1 MSTLVQGARRLVS
14 GRGDTSLAERV
25 DALQTAAGLARG
37 RLEDPLVDRAEE
49 VVRRA
54 AGRLALTGDHTVVAL
69 AGATGSGKSSTFN
82 ALSGSRLAQ
91 VGVRRP
97 TTSATSAVVFGDEA
111 PALLEWLE
119 VPRRDRV
126 EVPPP
131 GLEGLVLL
139 DLPDHDSTQ
148 VAHHL
153 EVDRL
158 VRLVDMLV
166 WVLDPQKYA
175 DAAVHERYLR
185 PLATHREVMIVT
197 LNHIDEVPHGE
208 RPALLADLRRLLE
221 AGGLSGVPVLGT
233 SAREG
238 DGIAELR
245 SLVTERVRA
254 KKAVAARLTADVVS
268 VADALAAASA
278 SSEPPSVERGQR
290 DQLVDALADAAAVPT
305 VVRAV
310 ERSVAHR
317 GTRHTGWLPVAW
329 LSRLKPD
336 PLKRLHLDLGSS
348 RGELVSAARAS
359 VPEPTRVQRA
369 RVDTA
374 VRAVADQV
382 GASLAPPWAAAVRR
396 ASTSRLEDLGDALD
410 RAVVTTD
417 LGVDRT
423 PLWWRASRVLQ
434 VLLAVA
440 LVAGLVWL
448 GVLAVLGYLQ
458 LPLPELAA
466 PREYGVPVPTWLV
479 VVGALGG
486 FLLAVVARV
495 VNRLVARSRG
505 RAADKRLRQ
514 SIGTVADHLVV
525 EPVTAE
531 LQDYR
536 ELRRALEV
544 ARR

>member
-1 MSTLVQGARRLVS
+1 VSTLVEGARRLVT
-14 GRGDTSLAERV
+14 GRGDPSLADRV
-25 DALQTAAGLARG
+25 TALQTAAAVARG
-37 RLEDPLVDRAEE
+37 RLDDVLVDRAED

-54 AGRLALTGDHTVVAL
+54 SGRLALTGDHTVVAL

-82 ALSGSRLAQ
+82 ALAGSQLAQ
-91 VGVRRP
+91 AGVRRP
-97 TTSATSAVVFGDEA
+97 TTSSTSAVVFGDDA
-111 PALLEWLE
+111 PDLLEWLE
-119 VPRRDRV
+119 VPRRHRV
-126 EVPPP
+126 QAPQP

-158 VRLVDMLV
+158 VQLVDMLV

-175 DAAVHERYLR
+175 DAALHERYLR
-185 PLATHREVMIVT
+185 PLATHREVMIVA

-208 RPALLADLRRLLE
+208 RAALLADLRRLLE
-221 AGGLSGVPVLGT
+221 GEGLSGVPVLGT
-233 SAREG
+233 SARDG
-238 DGIAELR
+238 DGIPELR
-245 SLVTERVRA
+245 SLVAEKVRA
-254 KKAVAARLTADVVS
+254 KKAVAARLTADV
-268 VADALAAASA
+268 AAAAGALATASGSA
-278 SSEPPSVERGQR
+278 EPPSVERGQR
-290 DQLVDALADAAAVPT
+290 DLLVGALAEAAAVPT

-310 ERSVAHR
+310 ERSVAQR
-317 GTRHTGWLPVAW
+317 GSRHTGWLPVAW

-348 RGELVSAARAS
+348 GGELTSASRAS

-382 GASLAPPWAAAVRR
+382 GSSLAPPWVAAVRR

-417 LGVDRT
+417 LGADRT
-423 PLWWRASRVLQ
+423 PLWWRVSRFLQ
-434 VLLAVA
+434 VLFAVA
-440 LVAGLVWL
+440 LVGGLLWL
-448 GVLAVLGYLQ
+448 GALAVLGYLQ
-458 LPLPELAA
+458 LPELAT
-466 PREYGVPVPTWLV
+466 PRQYGVPTPTWLV
-479 VVGALGG
+479 VGGAVGGLVLAL
-486 FLLAVVARV
+486 VARV
-495 VNRLVARSRG
+495 VNRVVARRRS
-505 RAADKRLRQ
+505 RAADRRLRQ
-514 SIGTVADHLVV
+514 SIGSVADHLVIG
-525 EPVTAE
+525 PVTAE

>member
-1 MSTLVQGARRLVS
+1 MSVLVEGARRLVT
-14 GRGDTSLAERV
+14 GRGDPSLVERV
-25 DALQTAAGLARG
+25 RALETAAGLARG
-37 RLEDPLVDRAEE
+37 RLDDPLVDRAEE

-54 AGRLALTGDHTVVAL
+54 AGRLAITGGHTVVAL

-82 ALSGSRLAQ
+82 ALSATRLAQ
-91 VGVRRP
+91 TGVRRP
-97 TTSATSAVVFGDEA
+97 TTSATSAVVFGEEA
-111 PALLEWLE
+111 PELLEWLE
-119 VPRRDRV
+119 VPRRHRV
-126 EVPPP
+126 ETPQP

-208 RPALLADLRRLLE
+208 RAALLADLRRLLE
-221 AGGLSGVPVLGT
+221 AGGLTGVPVLGT
-233 SAREG
+233 SARDG

-245 SLVTERVRA
+245 SLVAEKVRT
-254 KKAVAARLTADVVS
+254 KKAAAARLSADVV
-268 VADALAAASA
+268 ATAGALAGASGAA
-278 SSEPPSVERGQR
+278 EPPSVERGQR
-290 DQLVDALADAAAVPT
+290 DHLVGALAEAAAVPT

-310 ERSVAHR
+310 ERAVAQR

-336 PLKRLHLDLGSS
+336 PLRRLHLDLGSS
-348 RGELVSAARAS
+348 GTELTSAARAS

-382 GASLAPPWAAAVRR
+382 GTTLAPPWAAAVRR

-417 LGVDRT
+417 LGVERT
-423 PLWWRASRVLQ
+423 PLWWRVSRVLQ
-434 VLLAVA
+434 VLFAVA
-440 LVAGLVWL
+440 LLVGLVWL
-448 GVLAVLGYLQ
+448 GALVVMGYLQ
-458 LPLPELAA
+458 LPEFAT
-466 PREYGVPVPTWLV
+466 PRQYGVPTPTWLV
-479 VVGALGG
+479 IGGATGG
-486 FLLAVVARV
+486 FLLAVVARI

-505 RAADKRLRQ
+505 RTADRRLRQ
-514 SIGTVADHLVV
+514 SIASVAEHLVI

>member
-1 MSTLVQGARRLVS
+1 MSTLVDSARRLVA
-14 GRGDTSLAERV
+14 GRGDPSLAERV
-25 DALQTAAGLARG
+25 AALESAAALARG
-37 RLEDPLVDRAEE
+37 RLEHPLVDRAEA
-49 VVRRA
+49 VVSRA

-82 ALSGSRLAQ
+82 AVSGTQLAPA
-91 VGVRRP
+91 GVRRP
-97 TTSATSAVVFGDEA
+97 TTSATSAVVFGEEA
-111 PALLEWLE
+111 PELLAWLE
-119 VPRRDRV
+119 VPRRHRV
-126 EVPPP
+126 EAPPP

-139 DLPDHDSTQ
+139 DLPDHDSTA

-158 VRLVDMLV
+158 VALVDMLV

-197 LNHIDEVPHGE
+197 LNHLDEVPHGE
-208 RPALLADLRRLLE
+208 RAALLADLRRLLE
-221 AGGLSGVPVLGT
+221 SEGLSGVPVLGT
-233 SAREG
+233 SARDG
-238 DGIAELR
+238 DGIPELR
-245 SLVTERVRA
+245 SLVAEKVRA
-254 KKAVAARLTADVVS
+254 KKAVAARLTADVVNA
-268 VADALAAASA
+268 ADALAAASGGT
-278 SSEPPSVERGQR
+278 EPPSVERAQR
-290 DQLVDALADAAAVPT
+290 DQLVGALAEAAAVPT

-310 ERSVAHR
+310 ERSVAQR
-317 GTRHTGWLPVAW
+317 GNRHTGWLPVAW

-348 RGELVSAARAS
+348 GSELTSASRAS

-382 GASLAPPWAAAVRR
+382 GAPLAPPWAAAVRR

-417 LGVDRT
+417 LGADRT
-423 PLWWRASRVLQ
+423 PVWWRVTRFLQ
-434 VLLAVA
+434 VLFAVA
-440 LVAGLVWL
+440 LVVGLVWL
-448 GVLAVLGYLQ
+448 GALAVLGYLQ
-458 LPLPELAA
+458 LPELAT
-466 PREYGVPVPTWLV
+466 PRQYGVPTPTWLV
-479 VVGALGG
+479 LGG
-486 FLLAVVARV
+486 AVGGLVLAVLARI

-505 RAADKRLRQ
+505 RTADRRLRQ
-514 SIGTVADHLVV
+514 SIGSVADHLVV

-536 ELRRALEV
+536 ELRRALDV

>member
-14 GRGDTSLAERV
+14 GRDVSLAERV
-25 DALQTAAGLARG
+25 DALQTAAELARG

-82 ALSGSRLAQ
+82 ALSGTQLAQ
-91 VGVRRP
+91 AGVRRP
-97 TTSATSAVVFGDEA
+97 TTSSTSAVVFGDEA
-111 PALLEWLE
+111 PELMEWLE
-119 VPRRDRV
+119 VPRRHRV
-126 EVPPP
+126 EAPPP

-221 AGGLSGVPVLGT
+221 AEGLSGVPVLGT
-233 SAREG
+233 SARDG

-245 SLVTERVRA
+245 SLVTEKVRA
-254 KKAVAARLTADVVS
+254 KKVVAARLTADVVS
-268 VADALAAASA
+268 VGDALAAASGTG
-278 SSEPPSVERGQR
+278 EPPSVERGQR
-290 DQLVDALADAAAVPT
+290 EQLVDALADAAAVPT

-310 ERSVAHR
+310 ERSVARR

-329 LSRLKPD
+329 LARLKPD
-336 PLKRLHLDLGSS
+336 PLKRLHLDVGSS

-382 GASLAPPWAAAVRR
+382 GGPLAPPWAAAVRR

-417 LGVDRT
+417 LGVEKT

-434 VLLAVA
+434 VLFAVA
-440 LVAGLVWL
+440 LVVGLVWL

-458 LPLPELAA
+458 LPELAT
-466 PREYGVPVPTWLV
+466 PRQYGVPTPTWLV
-479 VVGALGG
+479 VGGALGG
-486 FLLAVVARV
+486 FLLAAVARV
-495 VNRLVARSRG
+495 VNRLVARSRA

-514 SIGTVADHLVV
+514 SIGAVADHLVV

>member
-1 MSTLVQGARRLVS
+1 MEGARRLVA
-14 GRGDTSLAERV
+14 GRGDPSLAERV
-25 DALQTAAGLARG
+25 AALQTAAELARG
-37 RLEDPLVDRAEE
+37 RLDDRLVDRAEE
-49 VVRRA
+49 VVHRA
-54 AGRLALTGDHTVVAL
+54 SGRLALTGDHTVVAL

-82 ALSGSRLAQ
+82 ALSGTQLAQ
-91 VGVRRP
+91 AGVRRP
-97 TTSATSAVVFGDEA
+97 TTSSTSAVVFGAEA
-111 PALLEWLE
+111 PALMEWLE
-119 VPRRDRV
+119 VPRRHRV
-126 EVPPP
+126 EDPQP

-158 VRLVDMLV
+158 VQLVDMLV

-208 RPALLADLRRLLE
+208 RPALLGDLRRLLE
-221 AGGLSGVPVLGT
+221 GEGLSGVPVLGT
-233 SAREG
+233 SARDG

-245 SLVTERVRA
+245 SLVAEKVRT
-254 KKAVAARLTADVVS
+254 KKAVAARLTADVVA
-268 VADALAAASA
+268 VGTALATDSGGT
-278 SSEPPSVERGQR
+278 EPPSVEKGQR

-310 ERSVAHR
+310 ERSVARR
-317 GTRHTGWLPVAW
+317 GSHHTGWLPVAW

-336 PLKRLHLDLGSS
+336 PLRRLHLDLGSS
-348 RGELVSAARAS
+348 GGELTAAARAS

-374 VRAVADQV
+374 VRAIADQV
-382 GASLAPPWAAAVRR
+382 GSPLAAPWAAAVRR

-417 LGVDRT
+417 LGADRT
-423 PLWWRASRVLQ
+423 PLWWKVTRVLQ
-434 VLLAVA
+434 VLFAVA
-440 LVAGLVWL
+440 LVVGLVWL
-448 GVLAVLGYLQ
+448 GALALLGYLQ
-458 LPLPELAA
+458 MPELAT
-466 PREYGVPVPTWLV
+466 PRQYGVPTPTWLV
-479 VVGALGG
+479 IGGAVGGLAL
-486 FLLAVVARV
+486 AAIARV
-495 VNRLVARSRG
+495 VNRLVARRRG
-505 RAADKRLRQ
+505 RTADRRLRQ
-514 SIGTVADHLVV
+514 SIGSVADHLVV

>member
-14 GRGDTSLAERV
+14 GRGDPSLAERV
-25 DALQTAAGLARG
+25 DALRTAAGLARG
-37 RLEDPLVDRAEE
+37 RLDDALVDRAEE
-49 VVRRA
+49 VVHRA

-69 AGATGSGKSSTFN
+69 AGATGSGKSSLFN
-82 ALSGSRLAQ
+82 ALSGTELAQ
-91 VGVRRP
+91 AGVRRP
-97 TTSATSAVVFGDEA
+97 TTSSTSAVVFGEEA
-111 PALLEWLE
+111 PALMEWLE
-119 VPRRDRV
+119 VPRRHRV
-126 EVPPP
+126 EAPQP

-221 AGGLSGVPVLGT
+221 SEGLSGVPVLGT
-233 SAREG
+233 SARDG

-245 SLVTERVRA
+245 SLVTEKVRA
-254 KKAVAARLTADVVS
+254 KKVVAARLTADVVS
-268 VADALAAASA
+268 VADAFAAASG

-310 ERSVAHR
+310 ERSVARR

-336 PLKRLHLDLGSS
+336 PLKRLHLDVGSS
-348 RGELVSAARAS
+348 GGELVSAARAS

-382 GASLAPPWAAAVRR
+382 GTSLAPPWAAAVRR

-417 LGVDRT
+417 LGVEKT

-434 VLLAVA
+434 VLFAVA
-440 LVAGLVWL
+440 LVVGLVWL

-458 LPLPELAA
+458 LPELAT

-479 VVGALGG
+479 VGGALGG
-486 FLLAVVARV
+486 FVLATVARV

-514 SIGTVADHLVV
+514 SIGSVADHLVV

-536 ELRRALEV
+536 ELRRTLEV